1 MDSFHKIKDWNKWE
15 QDNTNNN
22 LQLIEKKKKWR
33 FGFRKDQLSP
43 LRKCSEGCVCV
54 CFFIIFIEN
63 AGKES
68 KDV

>member
-15 QDNTNNN
+15 QDNTDNN